1 MTAAAHPATDDAIRA
16 AGLRVT
22 ESRRAVFDALRDRP
36 HARADELLSA
46 VLRSVPGTSLQSVYN
61 ALGDFTDAGLVRRIE
76 PAGHPGLFELRAG
89 DNHHHLICTGCG
101 AIEDVDCVV
110 GEAPCLTPSDARGF
124 LVRVAEVTFWGTCST
139 CTSRTRAPSMT
150 GNHPQ

>member
-22 ESRRAVFDALRDRP
+22 EPRRAVLDALRDRP
-36 HARADELLSA
+36 HARADDLLSE
-46 VLRSVPGTSLQSVYN
+46 VLHSVPGTSLQSVYN
-61 ALGDFTDAGLVRRIE
+61 VLGDFADAGLVRRIE
-76 PAGHPGLFELRAG
+76 PAGHPGLFELRTG
-89 DNHHHLICTGCG
+89 DNHHHLICTECG

-124 LVRVAEVTFWGTCST
+124 VVRVAEVTFWGTCST
-139 CTSRTRAPSMT
+139 CASRT
-150 GNHPQ
+150 